1 MLKFALQN
9 RLASM
14 RPMKPEQNPDTDR
27 TEPINFVEQIM
38 REDLKSGK
46 HSEIITRFPPEPNG
60 FLHVGHAKAICVS
73 FGLAEKF
80 GGKTNLRFDD
90 TNPNTESTEYV
101 DAIREDIEWL
111 GFEWAEEFYASDY
124 FQNLYDWAVLLVKD
138 GKAYVDDSTPEELR
152 KMRGNTAE
160 PGTESPYRNR
170 SIEENLDLL
179 ERMKNGEFE
188 EGSRILRAKI
198 DMASPNIQL
207 RDPAMYRIV
216 NTPHHR
222 TGDTWHIYPMYDWAH
237 GQSDS
242 IEGITHSLCT
252 LEFEVHRP
260 LYDWFLEQLP
270 VYKPRQIEFARLNVN
285 YTITSK
291 RKLRQLVEEGH
302 VQNWDDPRMPT
313 IRGLRRRG
321 FTPQSIREF
330 CDRVGLAK
338 RNNIIDLSLLEFSLR
353 EDLNMRAPRVMAVLD
368 PIKLTIENWPEAQQ
382 EELQIDN
389 NPEDPE
395 GGSRTVPFSGNLW
408 IEADDFMEEPP
419 RKFFRLGPG
428 RFVRLKGAYIV
439 ECTGFNKDENGKV
452 TEVLAKYIPESRSG
466 SDTSGIKAK
475 GTIHWVSADHAK
487 KAEVRLYDRLFMDPA
502 PDSHKEKDFLEFL
515 NPNSLQVLPEV
526 YIEPALAE
534 ARQHQHFQFLRK
546 GYFYKDPDSTSEKLI
561 FNRTATLRD
570 GWKSKK

>member
-1 MLKFALQN
+1 
-9 RLASM
+9 M

>member
-1 MLKFALQN
+1 
-9 RLASM
+9 
-14 RPMKPEQNPDTDR
+14 MKPEQNPDTDR